1 MMQSKTG
8 NGKKTETYGLLGE
21 KRQSHGGRNMDEET
35 KRTIGTLLEDAKKKN
50 SRSSSRRDSPTA
62 ISIDPNVRCLRIYP
76 VEDSRKTVPEL
87 KTIGIKMSREQAVHL
102 AQVRFAVTQEWDQ
115 VDVTAYRFDKRKS
128 DGTYHITVTSTRP
141 LDE

>member
-1 MMQSKTG
+1 M
-8 NGKKTETYGLLGE
+8 E
-21 KRQSHGGRNMDEET
+21 EET
-35 KRTIGTLLEDAKKKN
+35 KRAIDTLLEDAKKKN
-50 SRSSSRRDSPTA
+50 SRSPSRRNSPTA

-102 AQVRFAVTQEWDQ
+102 ARVLLAVTQEWDQ

-141 LDE
+141 VDE